1 MRLADKIKELKE
13 ERREKARARDEALNA
28 QFQSELEIEVMM
40 LDNRIRRLEAAL
52 EEEEGGRR
60 RA

>member
-13 ERREKARARDEALNA
+13 ERREKSRARDEALNC
-28 QFQSELEIEVMM
+28 QFRDELEIEVMM
-40 LDNRIRRLEAAL
+40 LDNRIRRLEAVI

-60 RA
+60 GY